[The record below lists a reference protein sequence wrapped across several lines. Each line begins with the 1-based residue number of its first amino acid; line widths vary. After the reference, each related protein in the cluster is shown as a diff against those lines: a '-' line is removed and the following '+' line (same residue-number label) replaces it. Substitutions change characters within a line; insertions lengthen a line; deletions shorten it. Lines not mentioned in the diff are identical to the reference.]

1 MVLNQGGFYKQ
12 DPLRKIPG
20 PPLVPLFGNAL
31 QLDQPRL
38 HIQLHEWAKE
48 YGPVMK
54 IKIFTKPIVVVNS
67 IKAINEALI
76 TKGKQDYTFTHAEQ
90 RDNLVED

>member
-1 MVLNQGGFYKQ
+1 M
-12 DPLRKIPG
+12 
-20 PPLVPLFGNAL
+20 PLFGNAL

-54 IKIFTKPIVVVNS
+54 IKIFTKPIVLISS
-67 IKAINEALI
+67 ITAINEALI
-76 TKGKQDYTFTHAEQ
+76 TKGKQDYTFTRAEQ
-90 RDNLVED
+90 RDSLGED